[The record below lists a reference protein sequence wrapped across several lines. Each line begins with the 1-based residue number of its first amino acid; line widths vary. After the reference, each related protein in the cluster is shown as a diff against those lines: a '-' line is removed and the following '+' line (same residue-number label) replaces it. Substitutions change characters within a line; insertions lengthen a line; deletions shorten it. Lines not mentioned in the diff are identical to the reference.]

1 MTDLPVIGAQDGTG
15 FRRRH
20 RRTVVSAL
28 GRVGRCRSAVAALRA
43 VVAIGPILAL
53 ETGALALANPVVAK
67 AIVAWTAELAIR
79 PIAPVVLAPV
89 VLVPVVLVP
98 VALSPVALAPIV
110 MVPVVL
116 APIALA
122 PVEAI
127 LAPPFF
133 ARARLAIAAVV
144 TLVGALGI
152 ALRAILAVGLGGFGL
167 TAFVFE
173 IDVIAGDELVP
184 ANDVGQGALR
194 LHRAHDSK
202 IVFGMLQ
209 VVFSQD
215 PVTGGV
221 GVARQL
227 LVFFINMLGSAPH
240 LDAVRSIGVESPVG
254 VMLRLAAAAAAT
266 PAAIAVAVALALY
279 AFEISHLCSDLL
291 REPQRQGPARAEPV
305 RGSLSFRGQTP

>member
-89 VLVPVVLVP
+89 VLVPV
-98 VALSPVALAPIV
+98 ALSPVALAPIV

-152 ALRAILAVGLGGFGL
+152 ALRAILGVGLGGFGL

-184 ANDVGQGALR
+184 ANDVGQRALR